1 MARARRVPAQGHALR
16 VTRPA
21 ALARCLR
28 PKERKRVGL
37 CGFHAP

>member
-28 PKERKRVGL
+28 PKCLTENELSDFSGL
-37 CGFHAP
+37 